1 MLNPMPHRNT
11 LRHTLR
17 ALLRFATYLA
27 AFVILALAIW
37 VPSKFGEPSL
47 EQLLYHAQFGTQ
59 GLLDTDAI
67 IIKSFVIWC
76 LVVPLAAAFIMVLI
90 EYSIALFL
98 VYGSS
103 HWITRPAR
111 RGNIHVLKVFFWFIG
126 HRAPLYAMVG
136 ASIYFGFQFSV
147 SVFVYQLLGKD
158 YFGEH
163 YLNPSQV
170 KVEAIQPKN
179 LVLIYIESLEDTYKH
194 TEIFGKNLLASLD
207 RIPGTSFARYQSAP
221 GSWWTIAGITATQCG
236 LPLKSITMYDGN
248 DQGQV
253 IKRFLPN
260 ATCLGDILHQAGYR
274 NVYMGGDALAFAGKG
289 MFFQNHHYD
298 EVLGRDELVPLLNQP
313 ALNYWGLF
321 DDDLFTL
328 AKAKL
333 ATLHAAQQPFNLTIT
348 TIDTHGP
355 NGHFSK
361 YCLAKGAKTFEAIV
375 ACTSDQ
381 VVEFIQHMQKNG
393 YIKDTQVVLMGDHI
407 AMENPV
413 YGQLHQVNERLI
425 FNKFIS
431 NTAVKTNRDALLPFD
446 MLPTLLEFIGF
457 KVEGGKLGLGVSGFS
472 QDNIAPLL
480 LNHADMQENL
490 LNKSPQYLELWNPK
504 VELSHPTP
512 HTP

>member
-1 MLNPMPHRNT
+1 MRHSNR
-11 LRHTLR
+11 LRHALR

-27 AFVILALAIW
+27 AFIILALAIW

-59 GLLDTDAI
+59 GLLDTDAVI
-67 IIKSFVIWC
+67 IQSFVMWC
-76 LVVPLAAAFIMVLI
+76 LALPFAASCLLVFI

-126 HRAPLYAMVG
+126 HRAPLYAMIG
-136 ASIYFGFQFSV
+136 ACLYFGFQFSV

-163 YLNPSQV
+163 YLNPALV
-170 KVEAIQPKN
+170 KVEPIQPKN

-194 TEIFGKNLLASLD
+194 NAIFGKNLLTSLD
-207 RIPGTSFARYQSAP
+207 RMRGTSFARYQSAP

-248 DQGQV
+248 DQGLV
-253 IKRFLPN
+253 LKHFLPN
-260 ATCLGDILHQAGYR
+260 ATCLGDMLHDAGYY

-298 EVLGRDELVPLLNQP
+298 EVLGRDELVPLLNKP
-313 ALNYWGLF
+313 DLNYWGLY
-321 DDDLFTL
+321 DDDLFKL

-333 ATLHAAQQPFNLTIT
+333 TTLYAAKQPFNLTLT

-355 NGHFSK
+355 DGHFSR
-361 YCLAKGAKTFEAIV
+361 YCKAKGAKTFEDIV

-381 VVEFIQHMQKNG
+381 VVEFVQYMQKNG
-393 YIKDTQVVLMGDHI
+393 YMKNTQVVLMGDHI

-413 YGQLHQVNERLI
+413 FGKLHQAQERLI

-431 NTAVKTNRDALLPFD
+431 KTPAKANRDAVLPFD
-446 MLPTLLEFIGF
+446 MLPTILDFIGF
-457 KVEGGKLGLGVSGFS
+457 KVVGSKLGLGVSAFS
-472 QDNIAPLL
+472 KDDVSALL
-480 LNHADMQENL
+480 LDKADLDENL
-490 LNKSPQYLELWNPK
+490 LNKSALYLDLWNPK
-504 VELSHPTP
+504 VVLWNQKAPTQ
-512 HTP
+512 